1 MHPKDL
7 SIKDFSYNLPDDRI
21 AKYPLAARD
30 LSKLLIYNGSGIN
43 EDSTKLTQTLSTSQ
57 QEIPITNQKE
67 STSALTS
74 AVFNSKISQSS
85 YQNICDVIPEGSLLV
100 FNNTKVVEARI
111 LFQKSSGATIE
122 IFCLEPDDRY
132 PDITTAML
140 QSGKLWWKCLVGGA
154 KKWKEPLLTKTILQG
169 DKKILLTAERK
180 AQIEDYYLIEFN
192 WDDTSLSFAEILHAA
207 GLIPL
212 PPYLNR
218 TAEKSDLDRY
228 QTIYAKF
235 DGSVAAPT
243 AGLHFTNTI
252 FEMLAAKNIS
262 REYLT
267 LHVGAGTFKPVKAA
281 KMDGHDMHAEFIEMH
296 IDFIQKLIKQISKQV
311 IQVDKKNL
319 PSIEF
324 PKIIPVG
331 TTSMRTIESLYWLG
345 VKTILNRD
353 IKITDL
359 VVHQWDPYNID
370 ASGISATAAL
380 TALLQWMQK
389 NETELLITKTQI
401 IIAPG
406 YDFKIAQALITNFHQ
421 PQSTLLLLVS
431 ALIGDDWKKVYQ
443 YALDNDFRFLSYGD
457 GCYLTK

>member
-7 SIKDFSYNLPDDRI
+7 QIKDFSYDLPDERI
-21 AKYPLAARD
+21 AKYPLANRD
-30 LSKLLIYNGSGIN
+30 MSKLLIYNGSNAAAAQGAPSYGSN
-43 EDSTKLTQTLSTSQ
+43 LP
-57 QEIPITNQKE
+57 PISE
-67 STSALTS
+67 STY
-74 AVFNSKISQSS
+74 SKIAAF
-85 YQNICDVIPEGSLLV
+85 IPEGSLLV

-111 LFQKSSGATIE
+111 LFQKPSGAQIE

-154 KKWKEPLLTKTILQG
+154 KKWKEPLLTKIISVG
-169 DKKILLTAERK
+169 DKKISLTAERK

-192 WDDTSLSFAEILHAA
+192 WDDSSMSFAEILHAA

-218 TAEKSDLDRY
+218 DAETSDLDRY
-228 QTIYAKF
+228 QTIYAKY

-243 AGLHFTNTI
+243 AGLHFTDAI
-252 FEMLAAKNIS
+252 FETLDAKNIT

-267 LHVGAGTFKPVKAA
+267 LHVGAGTFKPVKAE
-281 KMDGHDMHAEFIEMH
+281 KIEGHDMHAEFIEVR
-296 IDFIQKLIKQISKQV
+296 INFIQKLIDQIAKQNNTVS
-311 IQVDKKNL
+311 NATESAL
-319 PSIEF
+319 
-324 PKIIPVG
+324 IIPVG

-353 IKITDL
+353 IPL
-359 VVHQWDPYNID
+359 SELQVFQWDPYSID
-370 ASGISATAAL
+370 TSIISATDAL

-389 NETELLITKTQI
+389 NETTLLMTKTQI

-406 YDFKIAQALITNFHQ
+406 YEFRIAQSLITNFHQ

-443 YALDNDFRFLSYGD
+443 YAMENEFRFLSYGD
-457 GCYLTK
+457 GCFLRK